1 MIILVVVI
9 AQSGSLSNQFKVVPL
24 FRWLVFLHVITW
36 SCFLIR
42 NETAYVL
49 RKLQS
54 WTNESGCSAH
64 FPGKTKTVNQG

>member
-1 MIILVVVI
+1 MVI
-9 AQSGSLSNQFKVVPL
+9 AQSGLLNNQLKVVHCFDAL
-24 FRWLVFLHVITW
+24 FLHVIIR

-54 WTNESGCSAH
+54 WTDESGFSVH
-64 FPGKTKTVNQG
+64 FPGKTKTVNQS